1 MSQAATDVR
10 PTTPSRVVH
19 PAVRLVQLRKNYG
32 RVVAADGVDLEIA
45 EGEFFTLLG
54 PSGSGKTTLLRL
66 IAGFERP
73 DSGTLELGGVDV
85 TGKPPYRAEREYCLS
100 GLRPLP
106 AHDGDRECRVRV
118 EDPQG
123 PEARAAT
130 PGRAGAR
137 YGPAFRAR
145 RP

>member
-10 PTTPSRVVH
+10 PTTPSRAVH

-32 RVVAADGVDLEIA
+32 RVVAADGVDREIA
-45 EGEFFTLLG
+45 EGEFFTLLR

-66 IAGFERP
+66 IAGFER
-73 DSGTLELGGVDV
+73 EH
-85 TGKPPYRAEREYCLS
+85 CLS
-100 GLRPLP
+100 GLRPVP
-106 AHDGDRECRVRV
+106 AHDGDRERRVRV

-123 PEARAAT
+123 PKAGATT
-130 PGRAGAR
+130 PGRAGAG

-145 RP
+145 WP